1 MSHAY
6 QLAPDSPVIPLPRSV
21 QVMEDDEIKAI
32 AVDNHRRAFELV
44 VQKYRERLFQH
55 GLYMLKDSQEA
66 FDATQETLVRAYLEP
81 DFFSPDFKMKS
92 WLFRVLTN
100 LCYNLTRDKR
110 RRGGIL
116 KLMSRPVRKE
126 SMEALDEML
135 RREEEGSVVKALDR
149 VPVKYRTIL
158 LLKYYNDMSYLE
170 IADVL
175 GCKLGT
181 VMSRLSRA
189 REKLLDA
196 MKLE

>member
-1 MSHAY
+1 MNQAY
-6 QLAPDSPVIPLPRSV
+6 QMVEDSRHGPYIAPPTHLD
-21 QVMEDDEIKAI
+21 DDEIKAI
-32 AVDNHRRAFELV
+32 AVDNHRRAFEMI

-55 GLYMLKDSQEA
+55 ALYMLKDSQEA

-81 DFFSPDFKMKS
+81 EFFSAEFKMKS

-116 KLMSRPVRKE
+116 KLMSKPVRKE

-135 RREEEGSVVKALDR
+135 RREEEGNVVKALDK
-149 VPVKYRTIL
+149 VPGKYRTIL

-170 IADVL
+170 IAEVL

-189 REKLLDA
+189 REKLMDA